1 MTSSRYFEKE
11 SGKEIYTKM
20 TSKTQF
26 KCVEDAVSFFSQG
39 ESIVVQLM
47 QLLVYMFLQK
57 LTPKFRRFILS
68 EFFCGFVLCE

>member
-20 TSKTQF
+20 TSKTRF
-26 KCVEDAVSFFSQG
+26 KGVEDAVSFFSQG

-47 QLLVYMFLQK
+47 QLLVHVVYMFLQK
-57 LTPKFRRFILS
+57 LTPKFLS
-68 EFFCGFVLCE
+68 DFFCGFVLP